1 MRRRETQRGLT
12 LPEMVIVIAA
22 MAVFVGLA
30 MPALRSFFSSLGN
43 AGPAKPMISAAL
55 ATARAIAAKEQR
67 YAGVRFQPGVNP
79 ADPMNP
85 LAASQYM
92 VYIVQDPA
100 LGAWF
105 FRAVDDAEPIKLPT
119 EIGVT
124 DLVFVPGGNR
134 NPQNPVNPLAR
145 TGGLPPQWYVDEIA
159 RDPSMGGPAGADSL
173 LSFKLTD
180 VTGSDVD
187 VVMRDV
193 TTFSIIFSPAGKL
206 VVTGVR
212 VVNRDGLTDVPS
224 NAGRK
229 SADDIFNTAM
239 QVHDHVAM
247 FPQDCYWGENTQ
259 LGPVDYGLGPEP
271 SRTSFV
277 IFEKGKLKDAY
288 ARQHGW
294 TECLCFLK
302 RIHLNPY
309 TGTMIDAD

>member
-92 VYIVQDPA
+92 TYIVQDPA
-100 LGAWF
+100 LGAWM
-105 FRAVDDAEPIKLPT
+105 FRAVEDAEPIKLPA
-119 EIGVT
+119 EIGVA
-124 DLVFVPGGNR
+124 DLVFVPGANR
-134 NPQNPVNPLAR
+134 LKSEPGNPQANIA
-145 TGGLPPQWYVDEIA
+145 GYPPELYIEEIA
-159 RDPSMGGPAGADSL
+159 RDRGADVADSVLSL
-173 LSFKLTD
+173 KVPD
-180 VTGSDVD
+180 ITGSDVD

-277 IFEKGKLKDAY
+277 IFEKDKLKDAY